1 MARRKIR
8 EFDAKRII
16 AQNILGTRGDQIQYL
31 QYRTINQLF
40 NSILIGPKTSLESLP
55 TQYPWLLHQK
65 LVVKPD
71 MLFGQRKKLGLVL
84 LGASWHEAVAWLNEH
99 RNKEFSISKA
109 TGSKATGNG
118 IGKVTDRIVTDKLTH
133 FLIELYVPHEKEY
146 YLAITS
152 ERDGD
157 TIHFSEQGGIDIEE
171 NWDKVHHIVIPT
183 LQEEVNFSGV
193 SFGGYNSGHSIPT
206 PLLSS
211 IPQSLQPFIQA
222 VFQLYRNLDFTYL
235 EFNPF
240 TIDHHGHVVL
250 LDTVAEVDDCAQF
263 KNVKQW
269 GDHDSPLPF
278 PKPFGRTS
286 FPEEEFIA
294 KLDEE
299 SGASLKLTVLN
310 PQGKIWNILS
320 GGGASIIYLDA
331 ITNAGKG
338 MGIANYGEYSGNPTT
353 EESYQYAKTVLDLM
367 TRRPP
372 IASMTAAPPDPGG
385 KILFVGGAI
394 ANFTDVEKTFT
405 GIVRAL
411 EEYADK
417 LRQNQV
423 SIYVR
428 RGGPNWEKGLKLM
441 KETGEKLGLA
451 MEVQGPEKRMTEMV
465 GKVLGKIE
473 N

>member
-16 AQNILGTRGDQIQYL
+16 ISNLNGNTESNSYNSYNSYNYYNL
-31 QYRTINQLF
+31 QYRKIKTIF
-40 NSILIGPKTSLESLP
+40 NSVLIGPETDLESLSK
-55 TQYPWLLHQK
+55 QHPWLLQQK

-84 LGASWHEAVAWLNEH
+84 LGASWNEAVTWLNEH
-99 RNKEFSISKA
+99 RNNEFSISKA
-109 TGSKATGNG
+109 TGSKATGSD

-133 FLIELYVPHEKEY
+133 FLIEPYVPHEQEY

-152 ERDGD
+152 ERDAD
-157 TIHFSEQGGIDIEE
+157 IIHFSEQGGIDIEE
-171 NWDKVHHIVIPT
+171 HWDKVHHIVIPT
-183 LQEEVNFSGV
+183 LQEEVNFGSLSESGP
-193 SFGGYNSGHSIPT
+193 SIPA
-206 PLLSS
+206 PLR
-211 IPQSLQPFIQA
+211 PFIQA
-222 VFQLYRNLDFTYL
+222 IFDVYRHLDFTYL

-240 TIDHHGHVVL
+240 TIDQQGNIIL

-269 GDHDSPLPF
+269 GNPDSPLTF

-286 FPEEEFIA
+286 FPEEEFIS
-294 KLDEE
+294 KLDED

-353 EESYQYAKTVLDLM
+353 EESYQYAKTVLDVM
-367 TRRPP
+367 TRGPS
-372 IASMTAAPPDPGG
+372 IPGG
-385 KILFVGGAI
+385 KVLFVGGAI

-411 EEYADK
+411 QEYADK
-417 LRQNQV
+417 LRQNKV
-423 SIYVR
+423 SIFVR
-428 RGGPNWEKGLKLM
+428 RGGPNWEKGLTLM
-441 KETGEKLGLA
+441 KATGEQLGLA
-451 MEVQGPEKRMTEMV
+451 MEVQGPESRMTEIV
-465 GKVLGKIE
+465 GKALR
-473 N
+473 